1 MKFYF
6 KEHAVSCIFSAIK
19 SPGGVMLVTQETPTK
34 IRFYAE
40 QIVKIFPIFYSTGC
54 CFLNIYKFIESV
66 FRIRFRKRFPN
77 FFALIRIQLSL

>member
-40 QIVKIFPIFYSTGC
+40 QIVKISPIFYSTGC
-54 CFLNIYKFIESV
+54 CFLNIYKFIENTVAKVCFAAV
-66 FRIRFRKRFPN
+66 FVKDSRIFSP
-77 FFALIRIQLSL
+77 